1 MAAFRFSLQQ
11 VLDYREQLSEQARVE
26 LAKVTAAVISE
37 EKKVQ
42 ELQEAIRTQE
52 TNLRSLELNNI
63 GERWLLENFIK
74 GLQEDLHISLTQLQ
88 TLQNALKEAQE
99 KVAQLGKEHKV
110 LEKLK
115 SKQAERHA
123 KNERQKEQQNYDE
136 TASIRFNSKT
146 L

>member
-37 EKKVQ
+37 ERKVK
-42 ELQEAIRTQE
+42 ELQEAIHTQE
-52 TNLRSLELNNI
+52 TNLRALDLNNI

-74 GLQEDLHISLTQLQ
+74 GLQEDLRISLVQLR
-88 TLQNALKEAQE
+88 TLQNALKEAQK
-99 KVAQLGKEHKV
+99 KVAQLAKEHKV

-115 SKQAERHA
+115 LKQAERHA

-146 L
+146 F

>member
-37 EKKVQ
+37 ERKVK
-42 ELQEAIRTQE
+42 ELQEAIHTQE
-52 TNLRSLELNNI
+52 TNLRALDLNNI

-74 GLQEDLHISLTQLQ
+74 GLQEDLRISSTQLQ

-99 KVAQLGKEHKV
+99 KVAQLAKEHKV

-146 L
+146 F

>member
-37 EKKVQ
+37 ERKVK

-52 TNLRSLELNNI
+52 TNLRALDLNNM

-74 GLQEDLHISLTQLQ
+74 GLQEDLHISVAQLQ

-99 KVAQLGKEHKV
+99 KVAQLAKEHKV

-146 L
+146 F

>member
-37 EKKVQ
+37 ERKVK

-52 TNLRSLELNNI
+52 TNLRALDLNNM

-74 GLQEDLHISLTQLQ
+74 GLQEDLHISVAQLQ

-99 KVAQLGKEHKV
+99 KVAQLAKEHKV

-123 KNERQKEQQNYDE
+123 KNKRQKEQQNYDE

-146 L
+146 F

>member
-37 EKKVQ
+37 ERKVK
-42 ELQEAIRTQE
+42 ELQEAIHTQE
-52 TNLRSLELNNI
+52 TNLRALDLNNI

-74 GLQEDLHISLTQLQ
+74 GLQEDLRISLAQLQ
-88 TLQNALKEAQE
+88 TLQNALKEAQG
-99 KVAQLGKEHKV
+99 KVAQLAKEHKV

-123 KNERQKEQQNYDE
+123 KSERQKEQQNYDE

-146 L
+146 F

>member
-26 LAKVTAAVISE
+26 LAKVTTAVISE
-37 EKKVQ
+37 ERKVQ
-42 ELQEAIRTQE
+42 ELQEVIRTQE
-52 TNLRSLELNNI
+52 TNLSSLDLNNI

-74 GLQEDLHISLTQLQ
+74 GLQEDLHTSLTQLQ

-99 KVAQLGKEHKV
+99 RVAQLAKEHKV

>member
-26 LAKVTAAVISE
+26 LAKVTAAVLSE
-37 EKKVQ
+37 ERKVK

-52 TNLRSLELNNI
+52 TNLRALDLNNM

-74 GLQEDLHISLTQLQ
+74 GLQEDLHISVAQLQ

-99 KVAQLGKEHKV
+99 KVAQLAKEHKV

-146 L
+146 F

>member
-37 EKKVQ
+37 ERKVK
-42 ELQEAIRTQE
+42 ELQEAIRAQE
-52 TNLRSLELNNI
+52 TTLRALDLNNM

-74 GLQEDLHISLTQLQ
+74 GLQEDLHISLAQLQ

-99 KVAQLGKEHKV
+99 KVAQLAKEHKV

-146 L
+146 F